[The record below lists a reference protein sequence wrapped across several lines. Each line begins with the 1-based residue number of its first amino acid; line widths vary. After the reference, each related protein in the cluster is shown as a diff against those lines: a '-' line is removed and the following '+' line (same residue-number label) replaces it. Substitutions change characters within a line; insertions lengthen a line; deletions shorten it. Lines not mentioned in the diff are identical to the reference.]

1 MRYKRFLAL
10 ASMAV
15 MLLALA
21 FLSQSAWAAPD
32 APDSGYTTKIVKGD
46 VEFTIPADACSLL
59 PTGLEVD
66 GTGKRFQVLSTKL
79 KKNGSTL
86 EISNDFIDGTATD
99 NNGGTYNF
107 VYTNQAQHVFP
118 QGGGA
123 VQVNM
128 TDTFVL
134 DNTNGD
140 NDYTVAFHWKWTYTP
155 PAGEWPPVD
164 NWNQMWTIGD
174 PLTCDPL

>member
-1 MRYKRFLAL
+1 MQYKRLWFLAAL
-10 ASMAV
+10 V
-15 MLLALA
+15 VVFGGLTLLAPTT
-21 FLSQSAWAAPD
+21 FAAVEGNY
-32 APDSGYTTKIVKGD
+32 ATKIVKGD

-59 PTGLEVD
+59 PAGLEVS

-118 QGGGA
+118 KGGGA

-128 TDTFVL
+128 TDTFIL
-134 DNTNGD
+134 DNTNGT

-155 PAGEWPPVD
+155 PAGEWPPND
-164 NWNQMWTIGD
+164 NWDQMWTIGD